1 MPDTIQ
7 PKEIVNKEPSHT
19 NPPSS
24 DMARDMNFIS
34 LKGFFN
40 IENPLPEEEDAMN
53 YIYDRFNKLGVENMS
68 DILWALK
75 DIQQTI
81 GITPIGESRLV
92 QVKNYMRVLDQIGE
106 LEKVKQSMQR

>member
-1 MPDTIQ
+1 MSTIIE
-7 PKEIVNKEPSHT
+7 PKEIVEKEPSHEI
-19 NPPSS
+19 PPSGNL
-24 DMARDMNFIS
+24 ARDMNFVS

-40 IENPLPEEEDAMN
+40 LENPEPGEEDAMN
-53 YIYDRFNKLGVENMS
+53 YIYDRFNNLGMENMS
-68 DILWALK
+68 EILFALK